1 VYELAGKLMNANTT
15 TDELQVLIET
25 LYPAFVDAEVAVAQ
39 FDVVRRIPARMMQ
52 SHCSSEHWRVY
63 PV

>member
-39 FDVVRRIPARMMQ
+39 FDVVRRIPLQ
-52 SHCSSEHWRVY
+52 HG
-63 PV
+63 